1 MDLVFGEEVA
11 GLPNRVVG
19 QGKSLGQRRKR
30 MRTTKTQKRFGEP
43 VVLDFYRGERKDSL
57 QAHKA
62 LYDNSS
68 KIYGMTRGDTIPLQ
82 RLRQAMR
89 AQRQAFEQLEE
100 SLLEFSKTNRRVLE
114 QLEESLLELE
124 FDTTLDEERSEYSQ
138 QGEEL
143 LSIPEVRQRLGM
155 GKSWVYQRLKSG
167 EIPSVRLGNNFK
179 VKRQDLEEYIR
190 KNQHNQAA
198 G

>member
-1 MDLVFGEEVA
+1 M
-11 GLPNRVVG
+11 
-19 QGKSLGQRRKR
+19 
-30 MRTTKTQKRFGEP
+30 KTQEKVGEP
-43 VVLDFYRGERKDSL
+43 VVLDAYRGEGLTPL
-57 QAHKA
+57 QAR
-62 LYDNSS
+62 S
-68 KIYGMTRGDTIPLQ
+68 KIYKMNRDDTLPLLQ
-82 RLRQAMR
+82 LRQAIR
-89 AQRQAFEQLEE
+89 AQRQAFELLEE
-100 SLLEFSKTNRRVLE
+100 SLIEFMKTNRRVLE
-114 QLEESLLELE
+114 QLEESLLGLE
-124 FDTTLDEERSEYSQ
+124 FDTTLDEEERPEYSQ

-190 KNQHNQAA
+190 KNRRNQAA

>member
-1 MDLVFGEEVA
+1 
-11 GLPNRVVG
+11 
-19 QGKSLGQRRKR
+19 
-30 MRTTKTQKRFGEP
+30 
-43 VVLDFYRGERKDSL
+43 VVLDFYRGERKNSL

-68 KIYGMTRGDTIPLQ
+68 KIRGMTRGGTIPLQ
-82 RLRQAMR
+82 RLRLAIR

-124 FDTTLDEERSEYSQ
+124 FDTTLDEERSEYTQ

>member
-1 MDLVFGEEVA
+1 
-11 GLPNRVVG
+11 
-19 QGKSLGQRRKR
+19 

-57 QAHKA
+57 QAHNA

-68 KIYGMTRGDTIPLQ
+68 KIYGMTRGGTISLQ
-82 RLRQAMR
+82 QLRLAIR
-89 AQRQAFEQLEE
+89 AQRQAF
-100 SLLEFSKTNRRVLE
+100 E

-124 FDTTLDEERSEYSQ
+124 FDTTLDEERSEYTQ

>member
-1 MDLVFGEEVA
+1 
-11 GLPNRVVG
+11 VVG
-19 QGKSLGQRRKR
+19 QGEVSLGERKKR
-30 MRTTKTQKRFGEP
+30 MRTMKTQKRFGEP
-43 VVLDFYRGERKDSL
+43 VVLDFFRGERKTSL
-57 QAHKA
+57 QAPKA
-62 LYDNSS
+62 LYDNSR
-68 KIYGMTRGDTIPLQ
+68 IREMTRGDRIPLQ
-82 RLRQAMR
+82 RLRQAIR

-100 SLLEFSKTNRRVLE
+100 SLLEFSKTNRRALE
-114 QLEESLLELE
+114 QLEESLLDIE
-124 FDTTLDEERSEYSQ
+124 FDTTIDEERSEYSQ

-190 KNQHNQAA
+190 KNQRDKAA